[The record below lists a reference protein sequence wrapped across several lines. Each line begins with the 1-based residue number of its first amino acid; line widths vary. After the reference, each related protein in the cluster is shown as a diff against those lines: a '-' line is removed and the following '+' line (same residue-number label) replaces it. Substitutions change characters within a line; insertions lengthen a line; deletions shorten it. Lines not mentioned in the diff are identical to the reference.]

1 MEGAVDTFGDQFAA
15 LVGPKPFRWQR
26 RLFGHFVKGCV
37 PTALDLPTGLGKTSV
52 LAIWLLARAYGAQLP
67 RRLVYVVDRRAVVDQ
82 ATEEAEKLRS
92 ALEGNARHL
101 KELLRLNGALPIS
114 TLRGAHVDNR
124 EWLDNPA
131 ALAVIVGTVDMIGS
145 RLLFEGYGVSR
156 KMRPYHAGLLGA
168 DTFIVLDEAHL
179 VPPFEALLWRIAN
192 GAEQFG
198 SCAESD
204 ARLVPPFKLL
214 PLSATGRA
222 QPPSNSGAVTSAF
235 RLEDEDLSDPIV
247 RGRLSAKKTVGF
259 VNIDGDK
266 SALDEELARQ
276 AWKLSEEGGKPTRSL
291 IYCDSR
297 EVAEKVKAGLD
308 KLSAPDKKRVDPKAD
323 TELFVGAR
331 RVKEREDA
339 KAWLEDHG
347 FLAGSPPPTKPAF
360 LIATSAGEVGIDLDA
375 DHMVCDLVPW
385 ERMVQRLGRVNRRG
399 QGDAT
404 IIIVHGDEP
413 KPKKPDAP
421 TDQELRQA
429 IAFRSLS
436 VLNELLNVKT
446 GRDASPGALRELKL
460 RAETDKVLRE
470 KIDEA
475 ITPAPLHPALTRVL
489 VDAWS
494 MTSLE
499 QHTGRP
505 DVAPWLRGWVEPD
518 NQSIVIWRTYL
529 PVREGVADWPRTSAE
544 KKEVEAFFEAAPA
557 RESEKLET
565 ETYRV
570 ADWLQN
576 RAKALLKPQQDVH
589 GEQTVDAVPPDG
601 PDDANAREAATQPA
615 TPQAKPLHGRDVVLF
630 VLLPDGSYATR
641 YTLSR
646 LAAEH
651 KGKEKE
657 DFISG
662 LVGKI
667 LIVDARIGGLNNG
680 VLDSKRSDGVPTAD
694 TDKGW
699 SEDAGFRVRRA
710 ASEEYES
717 KENDWHFEDDFVLRA
732 NGDGDAEEWL
742 VIEHY
747 RSAAQSEDARSVSRP
762 QELAEHQ
769 SWAEE
774 RARKIAAKVGLSG
787 TALDVLSLAA
797 RLHDEGK
804 RAEKWQNAFKAKRD
818 AAKCGLTGP
827 LAKTTGFVPN
837 LLDGYRHEFGSL
849 VIFESGHR
857 WTKALPDDVR
867 QRMEALRPSTEWFD
881 LLQHLVASHHGF
893 ARPVIGTRGCEDAP
907 PSALE
912 ERARDVALRFA
923 RLQKRWGPWGLAWWE
938 ALLRAADQQASRD
951 NDKGEGLG
959 ASRRE
964 GK

>member
-1 MEGAVDTFGDQFAA
+1 MSVDPQSFSDNFTSLTGYT
-15 LVGPKPFRWQR
+15 PMRWQN
-26 RLFGHFVKGCV
+26 RLFGQLINGEI
-37 PTALDLPTGLGKTSV
+37 PAALDLPTGLGKTSV
-52 LAIWLLARAYGAQLP
+52 MAIWLVARALAGEDTLKAIP
-67 RRLVYVVDRRAVVDQ
+67 RRLVYIVDRRAVVDQ
-82 ATEEAEKLRS
+82 ATEEAEKLRQ
-92 ALEGNARHL
+92 ALNSNAAHL
-101 KELLRLNGALPIS
+101 NIRLKLSRGTLPIS

-131 ALAVIVGTVDMIGS
+131 TLAIIVGTVDMIGS

-168 DTFIVLDEAHL
+168 DTLIILDEAHL
-179 VPPFEALLWRIAN
+179 VPPFEALLWQIAN

-204 ARLVPPFKLL
+204 AGLVPPLKLL
-214 PLSATGRA
+214 PLSATGRT
-222 QPPSNSGAVTSAF
+222 QPASDRSAATSAF

-259 VNIDGDK
+259 VNIAGNK
-266 SALDEELARQ
+266 SALAEELALQ
-276 AWKLSEEGGKPTRSL
+276 AWKLAEEGGKPTRSL

-308 KLSAPDKKRVDPKAD
+308 KLSAPDKKRTGPKAD

-331 RVKEREDA
+331 RVKEREGA
-339 KAWLEDHG
+339 KAWLENHG
-347 FLAGSPPPTKPAF
+347 FLAGKPPPAKPAF

-404 IIIVHGDEP
+404 IIVVHGDEP

-421 TDQELRQA
+421 TDQELHQA

-436 VLNELLNVKT
+436 VLNELPNVET

-460 RAETDKVLRE
+460 RAETDKALRK

-475 ITPAPLHPALTRVL
+475 TTPAPLHPALTRSL

-499 QHTGRP
+499 HHTGRP

-518 NQSIVIWRTYL
+518 SQTIVIWRTYL
-529 PVREGVADWPRTSAE
+529 PVRDGSVDWPRTPTE

-557 RESEKLET
+557 HESEKLET

-570 ADWLQN
+570 ADWLQD
-576 RAKALLKPQQDVH
+576 RAKALLTRQQDVQD
-589 GEQTVDAVPPDG
+589 EQTVDAVLPTGTDVI
-601 PDDANAREAATQPA
+601 DAREDATQPA
-615 TPQAKPLHGRDVVLF
+615 APQATPLHSRDVVLF
-630 VLLPDGSYATR
+630 VLLPDGNYAAR
-641 YTLSR
+641 YTLGQ
-646 LAAEH
+646 LAAER

-657 DFISG
+657 NFISG

-667 LIVDARIGGLNNG
+667 LIVDARIGGLNEG
-680 VLDSKRSDGVPTAD
+680 VLDSKKGDGFPTAD

-699 SEDAGFRVRRA
+699 SEDAWFRVRRA
-710 ASEEYES
+710 ASEGSES
-717 KENDWHFEDDFVLRA
+717 NEDAWHFEDDFVLRA

-742 VIEHY
+742 VVEHFG
-747 RSAAQSEDARSVSRP
+747 SAAQSEDARSVSRP
-762 QELAEHQ
+762 QELCQHQ
-769 SWAEE
+769 RWAEQK
-774 RARKIAAKVGLSG
+774 AGDIASKIGLSG
-787 TALDVLSLAA
+787 LADEALMVAA
-797 RLHDEGK
+797 FLHDEGK
-804 RAEKWQNAFKAKRD
+804 RASRWQRAFKAQRD
-818 AAKCGLTGP
+818 AKKYGFSGP
-827 LAKTTGFVPN
+827 LAKTRGPIDQQV
-837 LLDGYRHEFGSL
+837 LDGYRHEFGSL
-849 VIFESGHR
+849 PYAEAHDRF
-857 WTKALPDDVR
+857 KALR
-867 QRMEALRPSTEWFD
+867 EEWRD
-881 LLQHLVASHHGF
+881 LVLHLIAAHHGQ
-893 ARPVIGTRGCEDAP
+893 ARPVIATRGCEDAP

-912 ERARDVALRFA
+912 ERAREVALRFA

-951 NDKGEGLG
+951 NDGGEGLG
-959 ASRRE
+959 ASHGE